1 MNRILWGWNVV
12 LTVLLV
18 ALSVML
24 VQTADKVGD
33 LEGELHQQVEYIEDE
48 FVQEDDF
55 YPVMDNIFSRIE
67 ELAEKENQYQSDLSA
82 IQDELRQFK
91 ISVAYFLEQKN

>member
-1 MNRILWGWNVV
+1 MNRILLGWNVV
-12 LTVLLV
+12 LTVFLV

-33 LEGELHQQVEYIEDE
+33 LEGELHQQVKYIEDE

-55 YPVMDNIFSRIE
+55 YEVGDNKFSHTE
-67 ELAEKENQYQSDLSA
+67 ELTENQYQSDLSA
-82 IQDELRQFK
+82 IRDELRQLK
-91 ISVAYFLEQKN
+91 VSVAYFLEQEN